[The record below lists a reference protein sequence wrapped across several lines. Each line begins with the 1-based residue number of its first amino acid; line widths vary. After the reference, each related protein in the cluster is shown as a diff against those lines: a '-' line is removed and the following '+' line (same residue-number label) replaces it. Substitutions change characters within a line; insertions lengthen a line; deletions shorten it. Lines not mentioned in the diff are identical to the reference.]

1 MNHTDRTRVVTG
13 ALLAG
18 GIALAG
24 FGFGAAPA
32 QAGPI
37 SGSMGDGSVRPVS
50 PASRAGFDPQPEPP
64 ALAGDGSVRP
74 QSPGVRVGFN
84 PQPEPPV

>member
-1 MNHTDRTRVVTG
+1 MNHTDRTRALTG

-24 FGFGAAPA
+24 LGFSAASA
-32 QAGPI
+32 QAGPT
-37 SGSMGDGSVRPVS
+37 SGATGDGSVRPVS
-50 PASRAGFDPQPEPP
+50 PAARVGFDPQPEPP
-64 ALAGDGSVRP
+64 AFAGDGSVRP
-74 QSPGVRVGFN
+74 QSPGMRVGFN